1 MAPAMTKE
9 NIGAESWSKYWT
21 QASGKV
27 GCLPGAPDAL
37 GNLLDGIWFVLAQNL
52 DSGAKV
58 VDLACGNGVVG
69 GSMLSANRDLD
80 ITGVDYADVDEKN
93 DASYPIMGST
103 SITQMPFDDASFDCA
118 VSQFGLEYADPK
130 ESGAELTRILKPGS
144 TMRFIIHNADSPI
157 VKSNLKRQE
166 ILDHIYYAPVIRS
179 HAMNQQLNELQS
191 DFDGLIGKYGQEPLI
206 IEIASA
212 IRSTLSDPK
221 PAREKAL
228 TDLWEGMAQEM
239 TIINAL
245 RSAAVSQDDLEAWLS
260 SLGKEFTFSPPETV
274 SYENNILCWSISGTR
289 S

>member
-1 MAPAMTKE
+1 MA
-9 NIGAESWSKYWT
+9 WS
-21 QASGKV
+21 AAR
-27 GCLPGAPDAL
+27 CLQPNPT
-37 GNLLDGIWFVLAQNL
+37 
-52 DSGAKV
+52 
-58 VDLACGNGVVG
+58 
-69 GSMLSANRDLD
+69 LD
-80 ITGVDYADVDEKN
+80 ITGVDYADVDDQHN
-93 DASYPIMGST
+93 VGFPIMGST
-103 SITQMPFDDASFDCA
+103 SITQMPFDDASFGCA

-144 TMRFIIHNADSPI
+144 TVRFIIHNADSPI

-191 DFDGLIGKYGQEPLI
+191 DFNGLIGKYGQEPLI

-221 PAREKAL
+221 PVREKAL

-239 TIINAL
+239 NIINAL

-260 SLGKEFTFSPPETV
+260 SLGEEFTFSPPETV